1 MNILISSWILVTLVP
16 LLHVKGESCASS
28 SLHYEASDCN
38 ARGDRWVFK
47 VPEDDDNCLLTSES
61 IPRRQH
67 NCDKTCSAGHYLDM
81 DSQECKLCPVG
92 TYSRGN
98 VLELSKWKTVP
109 TELATDVTYS
119 SQPSDGCNLTQWIP
133 MGDHLFGKA
142 TPGCSA
148 VLSLQLNNLQD
159 GEVSFLYNIADAAT
173 MVFFTIHNEHC
184 TRLPESTFILQR
196 TGQNVLYNVSSPLR
210 KGRYVLQWELFVDQ
224 NTFGYLF
231 GHRVAS
237 IRIFEI
243 RIRGTPPIL
252 HCNACPAGTYAN
264 AGGMS
269 QCESC
274 PANTFSSAGAQTC
287 TACAVDEY
295 SSPGS
300 DKCNRRLPCTEK
312 DFMEVWT
319 PCDQQGKTW
328 KTYKW
333 IEPVICNIQT
343 GVQLPQS
350 GNPVDCTCP
359 IGTRFY
365 NATACESCPADQ
377 SVTDSTCLRCES
389 DKVPVFGLH
398 YDRWSRFPPHLTTWC
413 LSMFK
418 NGCSEWTLNMDHI
431 SAGIGLH
438 LSTASFLH
446 LSIPFGFVRSDDL
459 DTGNAGEVVR
469 NPPLPNTYLRVEFEL
484 VCTSCELILR
494 QQRGNVNTPLI
505 QWLGKAE
512 RQNYT
517 LTIEDSAAVNFTWEF
532 RKKAPNPEVSQSDLL
547 LEHVKIYQLE
557 VTNAKLL
564 GTIGCRKCLKGIQDG
579 KCISCPP
586 GLFYASTLNGSTRQ
600 EVVNCTQC
608 PENTILQT
616 DAHATRTVSEACI
629 PCEPGTKA
637 VNRSVCVVDTMPVV
651 DNGMLY
657 NLTELLLK
665 NRTVYGANLFTP
677 TGTKYHYEYHLSF
690 MYGHPVRCV
699 EEYDAVMVNY
709 MEALICRQTIV
720 HVPSAPDKNQR
731 VLPLRLGDR
740 LERAVQ
746 SNHSKKFWDE
756 VNTNLTRAGWTADS
770 VGTDLH
776 YIFVA
781 SGSSENCPSGVRTV
795 VTFRCGLGQSL
806 ESLNSSMFTDQ
817 GQLELPPSCPDATCD
832 GCTYHFLWRS
842 SHACPICSERQITR
856 FSGECRYGS
865 RRVYAISRE
874 PCRIPTE
881 LLAVQEIPCP
891 LLTTAQIVAIFLT
904 GFTLITLVT
913 IIFSCYR
920 KNKRLEYK
928 YMKLVQSKGG
938 MGQPTS
944 CALDENE
951 EDNLDHFGRR
961 AVRSNNVTNAAFELE
976 ATGSVKAPTS
986 APLALKMP
994 WPILGP
1000 ILFKKGDQQD
1010 LHPLPENEMRGGVA

>member
-1 MNILISSWILVTLVP
+1 MRAAAS
-16 LLHVKGESCASS
+16 GE
-28 SLHYEASDCN
+28 
-38 ARGDRWVFK
+38 
-47 VPEDDDNCLLTSES
+47 
-61 IPRRQH
+61 RQDAL
-67 NCDKTCSAGHYLDM
+67 NEK
-81 DSQECKLCPVG
+81 
-92 TYSRGN
+92 N
-98 VLELSKWKTVP
+98 SKR
-109 TELATDVTYS
+109 
-119 SQPSDGCNLTQWIP
+119 DGS
-133 MGDHLFGKA
+133 K
-142 TPGCSA
+142 
-148 VLSLQLNNLQD
+148 
-159 GEVSFLYNIADAAT
+159 
-173 MVFFTIHNEHC
+173 
-184 TRLPESTFILQR
+184 
-196 TGQNVLYNVSSPLR
+196 
-210 KGRYVLQWELFVDQ
+210 
-224 NTFGYLF
+224 
-231 GHRVAS
+231 
-237 IRIFEI
+237 
-243 RIRGTPPIL
+243 
-252 HCNACPAGTYAN
+252 
-264 AGGMS
+264 
-269 QCESC
+269 
-274 PANTFSSAGAQTC
+274 
-287 TACAVDEY
+287 
-295 SSPGS
+295 
-300 DKCNRRLPCTEK
+300 
-312 DFMEVWT
+312 
-319 PCDQQGKTW
+319 
-328 KTYKW
+328 
-333 IEPVICNIQT
+333 
-343 GVQLPQS
+343 
-350 GNPVDCTCP
+350 
-359 IGTRFY
+359 
-365 NATACESCPADQ
+365 
-377 SVTDSTCLRCES
+377 
-389 DKVPVFGLH
+389 
-398 YDRWSRFPPHLTTWC
+398 
-413 LSMFK
+413 
-418 NGCSEWTLNMDHI
+418 
-431 SAGIGLH
+431 
-438 LSTASFLH
+438 LSTARKRTSVLLLTAEYSTKILLTEESPVDMEHADVVLIFKEEEKVQLFLSELIKFIPSFGMHPALTKCKPRFRNSVARTNLTKLVH
-446 LSIPFGFVRSDDL
+446 CTISSLFKTPLKRTPTAAVFTFDYVGQHPQYIPTLNLTVLDIRRFAFADDWVVCAESQARLKEKLEAAAVELGRAGMKINARKTKAMVICGDRKHRATAVSVEPFCFAEELITPLGPTDTVTYLGIPFTFKGKGVFNHRQHLLKLLDELRVFEYTMLFRLNWSHVITVTQCRVLRNVVNDSAFGKVVRDLSLPIRVHGSCVNTKEELVVAWGDSLHNSVDGRGLRELVASPLSNRWLAFPERVFPRIFIRGIQLRCNLLRTRVRSARHGHGGQTILCRGNCGQPESLVHILQSCWITHDARCARHNRVARELAKRLRRLGYTVFEELRAPTSTSFIQPDL
-459 DTGNAGEVVR
+459 IAVR
-469 NPPLPNTYLRVEFEL
+469 ERRATVIDVSIVSDGRGVTVWNEKKQRYGADEFPLAIISALRAIGCDVEFL
-484 VCTSCELILR
+484 VHQPMIISY
-494 QQRGNVNTPLI
+494 RGICFPQSAKAVI
-505 QWLGKAE
+505 GLGLSKV
-512 RQNYT
+512 T
-517 LTIEDSAAVNFTWEF
+517 V
-532 RKKAPNPEVSQSDLL
+532 SDLCL
-547 LEHVKIYQLE
+547 LAIVGSLRTYDTFMRVFYHHI
-557 VTNAKLL
+557 
-564 GTIGCRKCLKGIQDG
+564 R
-579 KCISCPP
+579 CISCPP

-699 EEYDAVMVNY
+699 EEYDAVRKIFSNRARETTFHLLSY
-709 MEALICRQTIV
+709 LLETRLLCKCT
-720 HVPSAPDKNQR
+720 
-731 VLPLRLGDR
+731 RLGDR

-1000 ILFKKGDQQD
+1000 ILFK
-1010 LHPLPENEMRGGVA
+1010 